1 MENKWIISG
10 SDMENIGT
18 LDDQEEGGEQE
29 KNNDESEQKR
39 EEESIDMFEGE
50 KSKVR
55 REGGG
60 RGRLVRQVATFEP
73 EEIRSP
79 SCCHPPPDLS
89 QVIFFFCQVISF
101 ATR

>member
-1 MENKWIISG
+1 
-10 SDMENIGT
+10 MENIGT
-18 LDDQEEGGEQE
+18 LDDQEEGGEKE
-29 KNNDESEQKR
+29 KDNDESEQKR
-39 EEESIDMFEGE
+39 EEESMEGE
-50 KSKVR
+50 KPKMR